1 MKKLVE
7 IQMNVA
13 NKKIYI
19 INKDKSLEISINPVH
34 FVSVCELFGEM
45 QRHGFSTSIIMQ
57 SFHRNRCR
65 LVIAIY
71 SRHSI
76 EIPLS
81 RHIAHRQLALLRGT
95 LQQFA
100 AGANRNR
107 TSALGWLF
115 TALRRPQKRAQTG
128 RRNFIVS
135 RDRL

>member
-1 MKKLVE
+1 
-7 IQMNVA
+7 MNVA

-45 QRHGFSTSIIMQ
+45 WRHGFSTSIIMQ

-65 LVIAIY
+65 LVIAIC

-81 RHIAHRQLALLRGT
+81 RHIAHR
-95 LQQFA
+95 
-100 AGANRNR
+100 
-107 TSALGWLF
+107 
-115 TALRRPQKRAQTG
+115 
-128 RRNFIVS
+128 
-135 RDRL
+135 